1 MKLWDGVTQAIMSK
15 QYSKATNIKVELE
28 ENQREKAR
36 ERERT
41 NEPFVPVFFTQAT
54 NKGGK
59 PDLTEKGH
67 EVLARAQK
75 GEWDLQGII

>member
-1 MKLWDGVTQAIMSK
+1 MSK